1 MSVIKPNVP
10 AVSTAIVS
18 PVQNIASQSNFPDN
32 TTAEET
38 INQIMLNEV
47 LEDVQIFQLQLEDT
61 LKLST
66 KTSKMKVRKISPF
79 FIMPTTL
86 KINLKFDMNIQIYY

>member
-32 TTAEET
+32 NTTAEET
-38 INQIMLNEV
+38 INQIMFNEV

-66 KTSKMKVRKISPF
+66 KTSKMKVRKIRPF
-79 FIMPTTL
+79 L
-86 KINLKFDMNIQIYY
+86 LLQH

>member
-32 TTAEET
+32 NTTTAEET
-38 INQIMLNEV
+38 MNQIMLNEV
-47 LEDVQIFQLQLEDT
+47 LEDVQIFQLQLDDT

-66 KTSKMKVRKISPF
+66 KTSTMKVRKISRF
-79 FIMPTTL
+79 FL
-86 KINLKFDMNIQIYY
+86 LSQH

>member
-18 PVQNIASQSNFPDN
+18 SVQNIASQSNFPDN
-32 TTAEET
+32 NTTTAEET
-38 INQIMLNEV
+38 MNQIMLNEV
-47 LEDVQIFQLQLEDT
+47 LEDVQIFQLQLDDT

-66 KTSKMKVRKISPF
+66 KTSTMKVRKISRF
-79 FIMPTTL
+79 FLLSQHWRSI
-86 KINLKFDMNIQIYY
+86 